1 MALKVDRKKTYT
13 RVVKDPDDGTKYN
26 VELRKMDN
34 GDTEKRSD
42 MTTRTRVAVKKKKQQ
57 GKVPEAFMEYSFG
70 KIRQFDLETSVVEWD
85 FPFPKTAKDIAELDP
100 DVANQIHDHIEE
112 LNPFIFRDVDE
123 GQVED
128 KGEESDDA
136 PSLHAVDDSAE
147 EDDDAQE
154 FAEDEGP
161 TTSAAPS

>member
-34 GDTEKRSD
+34 GDTQKRSD
-42 MTTRTRVAVKKKKQQ
+42 MTTRARIAVQKKKK
-57 GKVPEAFMEYSFG
+57 KAKASDSFMEYSFG
-70 KIRQFDLETSVVEWD
+70 RIRQFDLETSIVEWE
-85 FPFPKTAKDIAELDP
+85 FPFPHTARDIAELDP

-123 GQVED
+123 DDEED
-128 KGEESDDA
+128 EDEEDS
-136 PSLHAVDDSAE
+136 PGLRAVDDS
-147 EDDDAQE
+147 EDEDSQE
-154 FAEDEGP
+154 FAEEEGP
-161 TTSAAPS
+161 TASVVSS

>member
-26 VELRKMDN
+26 VELRKMTE
-34 GDTEKRSD
+34 GDSQKRND
-42 MTTRTRVAVKKKKQQ
+42 MTTRTRIAVKKKKQQ
-57 GKVPEAFMEYSFG
+57 GKVPDSFMEYSFG
-70 KIRQFDLETSVVEWD
+70 KIRQFDLETSLVEWD
-85 FPFPKTAKDIAELDP
+85 FPFPKTAGDIAELDP

-112 LNPFIFRDVDE
+112 LNPFVFRDVDE

-128 KGEESDDA
+128 EESDDA

-147 EDDDAQE
+147 EDEDSQE
-154 FAEDEGP
+154 FAEEEGP
-161 TTSAAPS
+161 TTNAASS